1 MYKYL
6 IFQTEQEALDRADVE
21 GQALNLPYWQDP
33 TVNTTRATT
42 APIRTDDGEW
52 GLDVTDYTTL
62 TDEEEA
68 VLVDELNINLE

>member
-6 IFQTEQEALDRADVE
+6 IFQTKQEASDRADVE
-21 GQALNLPYWQDP
+21 GQAHNLPYWQDP
-33 TVNTTRATT
+33 TVNVTRTFT
-42 APIRTDDGEW
+42 EPLLTDDGEW

-62 TDEEEA
+62 TEEEKA